1 MSTNEEG
8 QYVVHVDTV
17 IGSQDG
23 DNAPTITNS
32 QDDFVIPIGI
42 LSMHSLSA
50 YTVHAIHFHA
60 RLWPESF
67 LIFVLLL
74 GFLNEIRFQISGYR
88 DGVR

>member
-1 MSTNEEG
+1 MHFWAGDPSVISVQDTQTVSTNEEG

-50 YTVHAIHFHA
+50 YTVHAIHFQ
-60 RLWPESF
+60 EYY
-67 LIFVLLL
+67 V
-74 GFLNEIRFQISGYR
+74 E
-88 DGVR
+88 